1 MPKSALEK
9 ELEKQRQEQKRF
21 ADNQKKMAEK
31 QVREERE
38 LARKREIDSQAQSI
52 VNNAKNVNGFIVI
65 DGESEQFLRIILE
78 KIEQVIQKGES
89 PQSQIAIR
97 VDALPE
103 YLQRSFSFQLK
114 KLEHYGMISG
124 VVNFTYMAHLTVTPE
139 GLNYFAEK
147 EKAMST
153 PMALNPHRKTYD
165 VFISHANSD
174 KEEYVD
180 KLYTTVK
187 KLGINVF
194 YDKEVLAW
202 GDNWKQVILD
212 GTADSEFAII
222 VISQNFFNREWT
234 EKELNEFL
242 NQQNEGGQKV
252 VLPLLYGITRQ
263 DLIVHYPELADIQ
276 YISTDDYSKEEIAIL
291 LAKEL
296 IKRYK

>member
-31 QVREERE
+31 QAKEKRE

-65 DGESEQFLRIILE
+65 DGESEQLLRIILE
-78 KIEQVIQKGES
+78 KIEQVIQEGKS

-103 YLQRSFSFQLK
+103 YLQRSFSLQLK

-139 GLNYFAEK
+139 GLSYFAEK

-153 PMALNPHRKTYD
+153 TMTLNPHRKTYD

-174 KEEYVD
+174 KEEYD
-180 KLYTTVK
+180 
-187 KLGINVF
+187 
-194 YDKEVLAW
+194 
-202 GDNWKQVILD
+202 
-212 GTADSEFAII
+212 
-222 VISQNFFNREWT
+222 
-234 EKELNEFL
+234 
-242 NQQNEGGQKV
+242 
-252 VLPLLYGITRQ
+252 
-263 DLIVHYPELADIQ
+263 
-276 YISTDDYSKEEIAIL
+276 
-291 LAKEL
+291 KEL
-296 IKRYK
+296 ITQEPVKKMNEVYKIFKVQCPETIPRG